1 MITVIKGDITG
12 VAVDAIVNISPVPV
26 EDALVAGDSFKG
38 GSFIYTTGTGEAL
51 AADEAGVRLVTRE
64 ALLRAEECGLHNIA
78 VPVPVTGVGELDPEA
93 AAKVMVSEARRL
105 LAHSN
110 SVENV
115 IFSVFADTAFETF
128 LKVARRDQVVCLGDS
143 ITYGYP
149 GGPETSWVAL
159 SSKMVGLTLVNEGI
173 NGDST
178 WGMLDRLKYDVR
190 PMAPAY
196 VIILGGANDILLG
209 GSVEEIQD
217 NIKTMAAVALEA
229 GICPVLVV
237 PPPALPGG
245 GFVPP
250 GLAGSLAE
258 AMATIGCWVRSF
270 AEQER
275 LPALDFYTPM
285 LDPQTGKGNPHY
297 FTDGAHPNQ
306 KGYRELAR
314 AAGQTLL
321 RLKKGFYYK
330 G

>member
-1 MITVIKGDITG
+1 MITVSKGDLAGT
-12 VAVDAIVNISPVPV
+12 AVDAIVNISPAPL
-26 EDALVAGDSFKG
+26 EDALVAGESFKG
-38 GSFIYTTGTGEAL
+38 GSFIYTFGMGEADK
-51 AADEAGVRLVTRE
+51 AEVRLFTRK
-64 ALLRAEECGLHNIA
+64 ALLRAEERGLHNIA
-78 VPVPVTGVGELDPEA
+78 FLVPVTGVGELAPETA
-93 AAKVMVSEARRL
+93 AQVMVSEARCL
-105 LAHSN
+105 LVHS

-115 IFSVFADTAFETF
+115 IFSIFTDTAFETF
-128 LKVARRDQVVCLGDS
+128 SKIARRDQVVCLGDS

-159 SSKMVGLTLVNEGI
+159 SSKMAGLTLVNEGM

-178 WGMLDRLKYDVR
+178 RGMLDRLQYDVR
-190 PMAPAY
+190 PMGPAY

-209 GSVEEIQD
+209 SSVEEIQN
-217 NIKTMAAVALEA
+217 NIKTMARVALDA
-229 GICPVLVV
+229 GICPVLVM

-250 GLAGSLAE
+250 GLAGCLAE
-258 AMATIGCWVRSF
+258 AMATIGCWVKSF

-306 KGYRELAR
+306 KGYRQLAG
-314 AAGQTLL
+314 AAGQVLL
-321 RLKKGFYYK
+321 RLKKGFYGK
-330 G
+330 GQSP